1 MAWSLLLGSMAEGLP
16 FGRGSRP
23 IWVTVAFPLVCRWQR
38 LLADRRWGGR
48 LVAVVAP
55 GANSGLG
62 PWRAPRSN
70 QSKTHTFPVVAPRQ
84 LLSGAALA
92 EPAGATLPP
101 RLHDKSSRSQ
111 PTTQRHRGWSEA
123 AMGPQKNLGRKTPQ
137 LLSQRRQMLSSG
149 LLVHWT
155 CVRGL
160 LVQKMC
166 RMQTATKMTS
176 DNFRKGDSRQL
187 HICLA
192 IGQASSRSA
201 NSGPAA
207 QS

>member
-1 MAWSLLLGSMAEGLP
+1 MDW
-16 FGRGSRP
+16 
-23 IWVTVAFPLVCRWQR
+23 
-38 LLADRRWGGR
+38 
-48 LVAVVAP
+48 AP
-55 GANSGLG
+55 GG
-62 PWRAPRSN
+62 APS
-70 QSKTHTFPVVAPRQ
+70 QTKAKKHTFPVVAPRQ
-84 LLSGAALA
+84 LLSSAALE

-123 AMGPQKNLGRKTPQ
+123 AMGPQKNIGCKTPQ
-137 LLSQRRQMLSSG
+137 LLSRRRQMLSSG

-155 CVRGL
+155 RVWGL

-176 DNFRKGDSRQL
+176 NNFRKGDSRQL

-192 IGQASSRSA
+192 VGQASSRSA
-201 NSGPAA
+201 NFCPAA